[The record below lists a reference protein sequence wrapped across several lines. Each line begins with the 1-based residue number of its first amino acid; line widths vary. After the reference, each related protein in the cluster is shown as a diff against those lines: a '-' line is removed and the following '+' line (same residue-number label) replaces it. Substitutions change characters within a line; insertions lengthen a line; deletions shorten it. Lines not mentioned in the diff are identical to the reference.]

1 MHWAG
6 SLFLCICIVMI
17 FLLYMPLRFLFYAE
31 YHQSLRGEVTVQYLW
46 MRRTIPLGAE
56 REQKQCAE
64 KHIEE
69 KGTAGISRAW
79 QRWRKNT
86 SLKIEWKPLAAFLT
100 EAAHIISRRANLEQL
115 EFDCAAGFSR
125 PDITAYSYGLFWG
138 VLSLLP
144 EKWLAQSRI
153 CYRPDFQNIRFEFKA
168 KSIISLRMG
177 QAIGMMVSLTALWMR
192 YANRPNA
199 ALNTQNREE
208 QIAYES

>member
-6 SLFLCICIVMI
+6 SLFLCICILII
-17 FLLYMPLRFLFYAE
+17 FLLYMPLRLVVYAE
-31 YHQSLRGEVTVQYLW
+31 YHQSLRGEVTVHYLW
-46 MRRTIPLGAE
+46 MRRIIPLGSE
-56 REQKQCAE
+56 KSQKQSAE
-64 KHIEE
+64 EHIEE
-69 KGTAGISRAW
+69 KRTAGISRAW

-100 EAAHIISRRANLEQL
+100 EAVHIISRKVCLEQL
-115 EFDCAAGFSR
+115 EVDCAVGFSR

-153 CYRPDFQNIRFEFKA
+153 CYRPDFQNIRFEFEA

-199 ALNTQNREE
+199 AVNTQNREE

>member
-6 SLFLCICIVMI
+6 SLFLCICIVI
-17 FLLYMPLRFLFYAE
+17 ILLLYMPLRLVVYAE

-46 MRRTIPLGAE
+46 MRRIIPLGSE
-56 REQKQCAE
+56 KSQKQSAE
-64 KHIEE
+64 EHIEE
-69 KGTAGISRAW
+69 KRTAGISRAW
-79 QRWRKNT
+79 KRWRKNT
-86 SLKIEWKPLAAFLT
+86 SLKIEWKPLAGFLT
-100 EAAHIISRRANLEQL
+100 EAVHIISRRANLEQL
-115 EFDCAAGFSR
+115 ELDCAAGFSR

-138 VLSLLP
+138 LLSLLP
-144 EKWLAQSRI
+144 EKWMAQSRI
-153 CYRPDFQNIRFEFKA
+153 CYRPDFQNLRFEFEA

-199 ALNTQNREE
+199 AVNTQNREE

>member
-6 SLFLCICIVMI
+6 SLFLSICILVI
-17 FLLYMPLRFLFYAE
+17 LLLYMPLRLVVYAE

-46 MRRTIPLGAE
+46 MRRIIPLGAE
-56 REQKQCAE
+56 KSQKLRL
-64 KHIEE
+64 EE
-69 KGTAGISRAW
+69 RADKKETAGISRAW

-86 SLKIEWKPLAAFLT
+86 SLKIEWKPLAGFLT
-100 EAAHIISRRANLEQL
+100 EAVHIISRRARLEQL
-115 EFDCAAGFSR
+115 ELDCAAGFSR

-153 CYRPDFQNIRFEFKA
+153 CYRPDFQNLRFEFEA

-199 ALNTQNREE
+199 AVNTQNREE

>member
-6 SLFLCICIVMI
+6 SLFLCICILVI
-17 FLLYMPLRFLFYAE
+17 LLLYMPLRLVVYAE

-46 MRRTIPLGAE
+46 MRRIIPLGAE
-56 REQKQCAE
+56 NGQKQSAE
-64 KHIEE
+64 EHIEE
-69 KGTAGISRAW
+69 KRTAGISRAW

-86 SLKIEWKPLAAFLT
+86 SLKIEWKPLASFLT
-100 EAAHIISRRANLEQL
+100 EAVHIISRRARLEQL
-115 EFDCAAGFSR
+115 ELDCAAGFSR

-153 CYRPDFQNIRFEFKA
+153 CYRPDFQNIRFEFEA

-177 QAIGMMVSLTALWMR
+177 QTIGMMVSLTALWMR

-199 ALNTQNREE
+199 AVNTQNREE

>member
-6 SLFLCICIVMI
+6 SLFLCICILII
-17 FLLYMPLRFLFYAE
+17 FLLYMPLRLVVYAE
-31 YHQSLRGEVTVQYLW
+31 YHQSLRGEVTVHYLW
-46 MRRTIPLGAE
+46 MRRIIPLGSE
-56 REQKQCAE
+56 KSQKQSAE
-64 KHIEE
+64 EHIEE
-69 KGTAGISRAW
+69 KRTAGISRAW

-100 EAAHIISRRANLEQL
+100 EAVHIISRRANLEQL
-115 EFDCAAGFSR
+115 ELDCAAGFSR

-153 CYRPDFQNIRFEFKA
+153 YYRPDFQNIRFEFEA

-199 ALNTQNREE
+199 EVNTQNREE

>member
-6 SLFLCICIVMI
+6 SLFLCICIVI
-17 FLLYMPLRFLFYAE
+17 ILLLYMPLRLVVYAE

-46 MRRTIPLGAE
+46 MRRIIPLGSE
-56 REQKQCAE
+56 KSQKQSAE
-64 KHIEE
+64 KNIEE
-69 KGTAGISRAW
+69 KRTAGISRTW

-100 EAAHIISRRANLEQL
+100 EAVHIISRRVKLEQL
-115 EFDCAAGFSR
+115 ELDCAAGFSR

-138 VLSLLP
+138 LLSLLP
-144 EKWLAQSRI
+144 EKWLTQSRI
-153 CYRPDFQNIRFEFKA
+153 CYRPDFQNLRFEFEA

-199 ALNTQNREE
+199 AVNTQNREE

>member
-17 FLLYMPLRFLFYAE
+17 LLLYMPLRLIFYAE

-46 MRRTIPLGAE
+46 MRRTVPLEAE
-56 REQKQCAE
+56 KSQKQCP
-64 KHIEE
+64 EE
-69 KGTAGISRAW
+69 RVDKKGTAGIGRAW
-79 QRWRKNT
+79 QRWRQNT
-86 SLKIEWKPLAAFLT
+86 SLKIEWKPLSGFLT
-100 EAAHIISRRANLEQL
+100 EAAHIISCKARLEQL
-115 EFDCAAGFSR
+115 ELDCAAGFSR

-138 VLSLLP
+138 LLSLLP

-153 CYRPDFQNIRFEFKA
+153 CYRPDFQNIRFEFEA
-168 KSIISLRMG
+168 KSIINLRMG

-199 ALNTQNREE
+199 EVNTQNREE

>member
-1 MHWAG
+1 
-6 SLFLCICIVMI
+6 
-17 FLLYMPLRFLFYAE
+17 
-31 YHQSLRGEVTVQYLW
+31 
-46 MRRTIPLGAE
+46 MRRIIPLGAE
-56 REQKQCAE
+56 KSQKQSAE
-64 KHIEE
+64 ERADKKE
-69 KGTAGISRAW
+69 TAGISRAW

-100 EAAHIISRRANLEQL
+100 EAVHIISRRANLEQL
-115 EFDCAAGFSR
+115 ELDCAAGFSR

-153 CYRPDFQNIRFEFKA
+153 CYRPDFQNLRFEFEA

-199 ALNTQNREE
+199 AVNTQNREE

>member
-6 SLFLCICIVMI
+6 SLFLCICILI
-17 FLLYMPLRFLFYAE
+17 ILLLYMPLRLVVYAE

-46 MRRTIPLGAE
+46 MRHIIPLGAVKNQKLRLKE
-56 REQKQCAE
+56 RADKKE
-64 KHIEE
+64 
-69 KGTAGISRAW
+69 TAGISRAW

-86 SLKIEWKPLAAFLT
+86 SLKIEWKPLAGFLT
-100 EAAHIISRRANLEQL
+100 EAVHIISRRARLEQL

-138 VLSLLP
+138 GLSLLP

-153 CYRPDFQNIRFEFKA
+153 CYRPDFQNLRFEFEA

-199 ALNTQNREE
+199 AVNTQNREE